1 MTREVHEFSELPKA
15 GGALPPTPSAAG
27 KARIGVVYNPRS
39 HRNKGRDLD
48 EAARPGVVV
57 AQPKEREDLP
67 QHMAD
72 FAARGVEYVIIN
84 GGDGTVRDVLTAALP
99 AFGDKLPAFA
109 VLPKGKT
116 NALNVDLGA
125 PSGWSLGEAI
135 DAFESGKRITRRPLE
150 IKPVEGEEH
159 GLIGFILGAGA
170 ITVGIDAGQDA
181 HKMGAFDSL
190 AVGATAVW
198 GVVQALFGSD
208 SNVWRRGVPM
218 RILLGDARE
227 ELPHAGVGDP
237 ARRELLLAST
247 LERFPAGLKPFGPLR
262 EGLKLVVFDHPRRR
276 VIVALPYAIFA
287 GHTPAWMKQLGFRQL
302 VGESFVLDID
312 DKFILDG
319 EAFPKGRYRVAPGP
333 ALDFIVP

>member
-1 MTREVHEFSELPKA
+1 MTRDVHEFSELPHA
-15 GGALPPTPSAAG
+15 GGPPSAAPAAAE
-27 KARIGVVYNPRS
+27 KARIGVIYNPRS

-48 EAARPGVVV
+48 EAARPGVIV
-57 AQPKEREDLP
+57 AQPNAREDLP

-72 FAARGVEYVIIN
+72 FAARGVEYIIIN

-99 AFGDKLPAFA
+99 AFGDRLPAIA

-135 DAFESGKRITRRPLE
+135 DGFESGKRITRRPLE
-150 IKPVEGEEH
+150 IKPVESESH
-159 GLIGFILGAGA
+159 GLIGFIFGAGA

-218 RILLGDARE
+218 RIFLGPDGE
-227 ELPHAGVGDP
+227 ELAHSGHGEVD
-237 ARRELLLAST
+237 RRELLLAST
-247 LERFPAGLKPFGPLR
+247 LERFPAGLKPFGQLKK
-262 EGLKLVVFDHPRRR
+262 GLKLAVFDHPRRR
-276 VIVALPYAIFA
+276 VIVGLPIAIFS
-287 GHTPAWMKQLGFRQL
+287 GWLPEWMERGGFRQFATDR
-302 VGESFVLDID
+302 FVLDID

-319 EAFPKGRYRVAPGP
+319 EAFPKGRYRIAPGP
-333 ALDFIVP
+333 ELEFIVP